1 VDDKGF
7 MTCEDCG
14 KELYRTMSHEWRLG
28 DENRVSYRRKFE
40 RSVRNDVKG
49 LNFADIVVNKAD
61 CLYQQFKGRKV

>member
-1 VDDKGF
+1 
-7 MTCEDCG
+7 
-14 KELYRTMSHEWRLG
+14 MSHEWRFG